1 MTKRNIKVVKL
12 QLLSIR
18 EYNVFSIFQYIGI
31 YSKKTSNVISQ
42 KIAEMKIYLK
52 K

>member
-18 EYNVFSIFQYIGI
+18 EYNAFSIFQYIGI
-31 YSKKTSNVISQ
+31 FSKKTSNVISQ
-42 KIAEMKIYLK
+42 NIAEMKNYIK